1 MQATIKIGN
10 DMRQKLG
17 SGALQKWED
26 IISMKAGTVI
36 QVVKECHDTR
46 LAAVLLPMGATSPC
60 GQKSYKAGTKR
71 LIPLD
76 AIEKMNLDALMEK
89 AAPWM
94 DRAAA

>member
-1 MQATIKIGN
+1 MQATINIGN
-10 DMRQKLG
+10 DARQKPN

-26 IISMKAGTVI
+26 IISMKAGTMI
-36 QVVKECHDTR
+36 KIVKECQDTR

-76 AIEKMNLDALMEK
+76 AIEKVNLDHLM
-89 AAPWM
+89 AQTVPWM
-94 DRAAA
+94 SAAA